1 MNYVV
6 ESQLR
11 EDFLEHFLV
20 EGHLNKVRYGNNM
33 RCLAAVN
40 ERNNGTNIDV
50 LLIHLL
56 HVFLKCPSFAM
67 FTPQKRT

>member
-1 MNYVV
+1 MKI
-6 ESQLR
+6 
-11 EDFLEHFLV
+11 FLGHFLV

-33 RCLAAVN
+33 RLSAVN
-40 ERNNGTNIDV
+40 ARNHGTNIDL

>member
-1 MNYVV
+1 MWGM

-11 EDFLEHFLV
+11 EDFLGHFLV
-20 EGHLNKVRYGNNM
+20 EGHLNKVRYGNNV
-33 RCLAAVN
+33 RLSAVN
-40 ERNNGTNIDV
+40 ERNNGTNIDL